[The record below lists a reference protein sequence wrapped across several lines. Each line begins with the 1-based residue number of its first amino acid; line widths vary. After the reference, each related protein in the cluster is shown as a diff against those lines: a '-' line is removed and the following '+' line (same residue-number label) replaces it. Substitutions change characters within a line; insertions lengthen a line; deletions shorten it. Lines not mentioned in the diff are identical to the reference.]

1 MLASLVKRL
10 IQTIPVLVGLIT
22 LIFFLQRLIPGNPAD
37 AVLGVDASA
46 LAKQEWLAKYGL
58 DKPLS
63 VQYFTYLMNVLR
75 GDFGNTFANFT
86 PVFESI
92 KPRLFQ
98 TASLALSAFMCSLV
112 AAVVVGTI
120 STYFV
125 DKFVDKF
132 LAALSLVAVSIPA
145 FVLGPIVMWIF
156 SVKLDWF
163 PLTGNEKLLSYV
175 LPSVTLGLA
184 LAAYSSRMIRA
195 GLVDV
200 LREDYMRTARA
211 KGLSKWNALLFHGM
225 RNAFLPTL
233 TVLGLQL
240 GVLLSGAIITE
251 QIFSWPGLGSLTLEA
266 VQSREYNLVSA
277 CVIVMALIYVGSNF
291 LVDIL
296 YRVFDPRIR

>member
-1 MLASLVKRL
+1 MFTSLVKRF
-10 IQTIPVLVGLIT
+10 IQTLPVLIGLVTIM
-22 LIFFLQRLIPGNPAD
+22 FFLQRLIPGSPAD
-37 AVLGVDASA
+37 IVLGVDASPA
-46 LAKQEWLAKYGL
+46 AKAEWLEKYGFHKNL
-58 DKPLS
+58 FS
-63 VQYFTYLMNVLR
+63 QYISYLWGILH
-75 GDFGNTFANFT
+75 GDFGRTYANFS
-86 PVFESI
+86 PVFDSI
-92 KPRLFQ
+92 RPRLWN
-98 TASLALSAFMCSLV
+98 TASLALTSFVCSLV
-112 AAVVVGTI
+112 AAMFIGTA
-120 STYFV
+120 SSYFAGKFL
-125 DKFVDKF
+125 DKFFAV
-132 LAALSLVAVSIPA
+132 LSLLAVSAPA

-163 PLTGNEKLLSYV
+163 PLTGNESLLSYV
-175 LPSVTLGLA
+175 LPSFTLGLA
-184 LAAYSSRMIRA
+184 LAAYTSRMIRA

-200 LREDYMRTARA
+200 QREDYMRTARA
-211 KGLSKWNALLFHGM
+211 KGLSKFSALVFHGM

-277 CVIVMALIYVGSNF
+277 CVIVMALVYVASNF